1 MKHTVTNPNDP
12 NKTVMF
18 SKFALGNFCFDTF
31 FEELEDELSYT
42 VKSDK
47 QSELLHSNQ
56 IVELNC
62 TLVDHSNDASID
74 SSFCTLLNSSFTN
87 PCTQLTNHNL
97 WTLYFDVSR
106 NTHRVD
112 TGCLLIDPCGIRT
125 YFSCHPESKCTNNDA
140 NYEALIQGLRK
151 AIALNIKCIE
161 VFGDSQLV
169 IKHVRNF
176 MFNTF
181 YHLNNH

>member
-1 MKHTVTNPNDP
+1 MVTDLNDP
-12 NKTVMF
+12 NEVVMF
-18 SKFALGNFCFDTF
+18 SKSALGNFCFDTF

-62 TLVDHSNDASID
+62 TLVDHSNDASLG

-87 PCTQLTNHNL
+87 PCTKIANHNL

-106 NTHRVD
+106 NAHGVD
-112 TGCLLIDPCGIRT
+112 VGCLLIEPCGIRT
-125 YFSCHPESKCTNNDA
+125 YFSCHLESKCTNNDA
-140 NYEALIQGLRK
+140 NYESLIQGLKK
-151 AIALNIKCIE
+151 AIDLKVKSIE
-161 VFGDSQLV
+161 VFGDSRLV
-169 IKHVRNF
+169 IK
-176 MFNTF
+176 
-181 YHLNNH
+181 